1 MAKSLTELELKQCNT
16 NKLLQI
22 QSTLLPYFP
31 LPTLGIRG
39 TPIKRAIINL
49 NRQSIESNNMLNAVE
64 FKAKIKQGIIEIPE
78 EYQQDLRED
87 SEVQVIVIKQNKKIS
102 TTGIIAK
109 LTQNPVAVKGIRQL
123 NREEIHQL

>member
-1 MAKSLTELELKQCNT
+1 
-16 NKLLQI
+16 
-22 QSTLLPYFP
+22 
-31 LPTLGIRG
+31 
-39 TPIKRAIINL
+39 
-49 NRQSIESNNMLNAVE
+49 MLNAVE
-64 FKAKIKQGIIEIPE
+64 FKAKIKQGIIEIPK

-102 TTGIIAK
+102 ITGIIAQ

>member
-1 MAKSLTELELKQCNT
+1 
-16 NKLLQI
+16 
-22 QSTLLPYFP
+22 
-31 LPTLGIRG
+31 
-39 TPIKRAIINL
+39 
-49 NRQSIESNNMLNAVE
+49 MLNAVE

-102 TTGIIAK
+102 ITGIIAQ
-109 LTQNPVAVKGIRQL
+109 LTQKPVAVKGIRQL